1 MSHGEAALRDRLPTD
16 RDELQ
21 TTLDATVRENRFTIA
36 VFFPAVGAVSLVA
49 SAEGVLPEPLAFN
62 AWLLLFGV
70 VVMRSPL
77 VAGVLPVM
85 DRRAFVGV
93 GLLTAYTYAVEV
105 IGVLTGVPYGEFS
118 YGVSLGPMIAGV
130 PVALPVFFIP
140 LVVNAYLLCVLLLGE
155 YASSRAVRLG
165 VVVPTVIAMDLVLD
179 PGAVALGFWS
189 FAEDGPFYGV
199 PLINYA
205 GWTVS
210 AAVSVV
216 LLDASFDREGLLARM
231 ESCEFMLD
239 DMVSFVIL
247 WGVINLWFW
256 NPVSAVVA
264 FVFGVGLVRADGFD
278 ARLFDPR

>member
-1 MSHGEAALRDRLPTD
+1 VSHGEAALRDRLPTD

-118 YGVSLGPMIAGV
+118 YGVSLGPMLAGV

-189 FAEDGPFYGV
+189 FAEGGPFYGV